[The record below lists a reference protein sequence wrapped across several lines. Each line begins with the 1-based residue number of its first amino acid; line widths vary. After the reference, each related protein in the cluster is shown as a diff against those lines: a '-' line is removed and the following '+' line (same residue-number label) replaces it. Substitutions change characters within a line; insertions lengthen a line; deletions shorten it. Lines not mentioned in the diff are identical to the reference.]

1 VLTAARSVPKS
12 IVTYNRI
19 MQVLVNAEFPSPII
33 LEVAREAVLFNPRT
47 LPGQF
52 TIMTSEYS
60 SDEEKKLAY
69 FLLLDLDPYNP
80 IVEKYKP

>member
-1 VLTAARSVPKS
+1 
-12 IVTYNRI
+12 
-19 MQVLVNAEFPSPII
+19 MQALANAGPPTPVI

-60 SDEEKKLAY
+60 SDEEKQFAY
-69 FLLLDLDPYNP
+69 RILLELDPNNP
-80 IVEKYKP
+80 IVERYKP